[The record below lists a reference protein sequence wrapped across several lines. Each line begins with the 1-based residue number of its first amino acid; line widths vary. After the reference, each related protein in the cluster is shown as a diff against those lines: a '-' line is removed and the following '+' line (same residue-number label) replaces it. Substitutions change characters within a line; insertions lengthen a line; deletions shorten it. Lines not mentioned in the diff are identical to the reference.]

1 MIWKEKKKNASLPNV
16 PNLSPVQLHRLL
28 NKNQIK
34 TKSKESRAITIAKNL
49 YWKTDQAYA
58 AVKWKVIKHM

>member
-1 MIWKEKKKNASLPNV
+1 
-16 PNLSPVQLHRLL
+16 LHILL